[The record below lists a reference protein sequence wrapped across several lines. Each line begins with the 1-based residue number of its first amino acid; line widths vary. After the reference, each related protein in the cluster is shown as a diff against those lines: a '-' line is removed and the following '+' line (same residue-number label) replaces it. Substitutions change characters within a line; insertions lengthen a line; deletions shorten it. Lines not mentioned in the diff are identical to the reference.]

1 MNLRRMLM
9 GAGILLILF
18 LGIYSWNRKTQALD
32 DLAANVGLEAS
43 YYILRPFKTL
53 LSGGGNF
60 WDRYFN
66 LVDVR
71 DENIRLKAEVEKLKA
86 HIIARDEAMAELSRL
101 RTLVDMPIDL
111 SWRPLGC
118 RVLSGKLGPNG
129 VLDSIL
135 VSRGYITGARPGMP
149 LVTNLGLVGKVLRS
163 SPHAS
168 TVLLVTD
175 PKSRVAVFGQETR
188 ASGILKGRGLG
199 NTLEVD
205 FVQRDSPLKNGEV
218 LVTSGLDGKYPKGVP
233 VARVDGVAPSDY
245 TQFMAVSANPLV
257 DLRHLEEVILLEKTG
272 AQNLYEEDDG
282 PMPEF
287 VGPPLPE
294 KIEKL
299 RQQKA
304 EKKASKATHPQEAP
318 IVNAP
323 PPDGSGQRRPGE
335 RTETAAQNSVPSTEQ
350 DAPRNA
356 VPPNVPRAASGAPKW
371 RIITP

>member
-1 MNLRRMLM
+1 MNLRRILTL
-9 GAGILLILF
+9 AGILLILF

-43 YYILRPFKTL
+43 YYILSPFKSL

-71 DENIRLKAEVEKLKA
+71 EENIRLKAEVEKLKA

-101 RTLVDMPIDL
+101 RALVDMPLDV

-149 LVTNLGLVGKVLRS
+149 LVTNLGLVGKVLQS

-168 TVLLVTD
+168 TVLLITD
-175 PKSRVAVFGQETR
+175 PKSRVAVFGQQTR

-199 NTLEVD
+199 HTLEVD
-205 FVQRDSPLKNGEV
+205 FVQRDRPLKNGEV

-233 VARVDGVAPSDY
+233 VARVDSVAPSDY

-272 AQNLYEEDDG
+272 AQNLYEEEDG

-299 RQQKA
+299 RRQKA
-304 EKKASKATHPQEAP
+304 EKKAPKTQPAQDGLDRTARDQAAP
-318 IVNAP
+318 ERAAPAERPAAVN
-323 PPDGSGQRRPGE
+323 
-335 RTETAAQNSVPSTEQ
+335 AAQNPLPSTARENSGNGAS
-350 DAPRNA
+350 APRT
-356 VPPNVPRAASGAPKW
+356 ASGAPKW